1 MSSCDSGGGTAML
14 RLATERK
21 NEVDELGGLLRTGG
35 GDMGLK
41 RDGAGGVAWTNMGM
55 SLLSAPLSSS

>member
-1 MSSCDSGGGTAML
+1 ML
-14 RLATERK
+14 RLATDRK

-35 GDMGLK
+35 GDIGLK
-41 RDGAGGVAWTNMGM
+41 RDGAGGVACTSMGM

>member
-1 MSSCDSGGGTAML
+1 MSSCVSGVGAVML

-35 GDMGLK
+35 GDIGLK
-41 RDGAGGVAWTNMGM
+41 RDGAGGVACTSIGM